1 MGALPDQPDSLYLH
15 DLALVPDARGA
26 GAGARATRI
35 ALEIAAAHGLR
46 HIYLLAVNGAETYWA
61 SHGFAPVADGAV
73 TRKVRATYGDVVYM
87 HRPLP

>member
-1 MGALPDQPDSLYLH
+1 
-15 DLALVPDARGA
+15 
-26 GAGARATRI
+26 
-35 ALEIAAAHGLR
+35 
-46 HIYLLAVNGAETYWA
+46 VNGAETYWA